1 VRGKDLSA
9 MAIPKLIV
17 QTHKNDIVGADY
29 RQTWIEKHPDYEYRF
44 IDDEGCINFFE
55 KFYPQL
61 LNIYNKL
68 PMEVQKADLFRY
80 AYIYHYG
87 GTYADVDTVCFAPLD
102 SYININKE
110 QLVVGVEMTPFNY
123 KEGLTK
129 YVLNYC
135 SPFQIL
141 QWTFAASP
149 KHPALAI
156 ILDKIRF
163 MVNQLS
169 PKQLS
174 YCSKSKRFTLE
185 LTGPM
190 LFTAVTTD
198 FLSKT
203 RNGSVTVLDQLC
215 WGYSPWGNNIHLPH
229 PKVKVQ
235 HLFDSKWKMKV
246 E

>member
-1 VRGKDLSA
+1 
-9 MAIPKLIV
+9 MAIPELIV
-17 QTHKNDIVGADY
+17 QTHKNDIIGAEHK
-29 RQTWIEKHPDYEYRF
+29 QTWIEKHPNYDYRF
-44 IDDEGCINFFE
+44 IDDGGCVSFFE
-55 KFYPQL
+55 KLYPQL
-61 LNIYNKL
+61 LDTYNKL

-87 GTYADVDTVCFAPLD
+87 GIYADADTVCFAPLD
-102 SYININKE
+102 SYIDFNKE
-110 QLVVGVEMTPFNY
+110 QLVVGIEMTPFNY
-123 KEGLTK
+123 KEGLIS
-129 YVLNYC
+129 YVSSYC

-156 ILDKIRF
+156 MLDKIRF

-169 PKQLS
+169 PEHLS
-174 YCSKSKRFTLE
+174 FCSKAKRFTLE

-203 RNGSVTVLDQLC
+203 RNGTVTVLDPLY
-215 WGYSPWGNNIHLPH
+215 WGNSPWGKNIRSRLPD
-229 PKVKVQ
+229 PEVKVQ
-235 HLFDSKWKMKV
+235 HLFDGKWKM
-246 E
+246 ETNN